1 MSSEIDYRFAKT
13 VVTSKVVNKEPTAS
27 EALFDLTLPNE
38 AFITAFKLTINGK
51 EIEGKVKE
59 KEQAKQEFEAAK
71 SKGQS
76 AGHIVAK

>member
-1 MSSEIDYRFAKT
+1 MK
-13 VVTSKVVNKEPTAS
+13 KNWQ
-27 EALFDLTLPNE
+27 TL
-38 AFITAFKLTINGK
+38 KLSPFWNRTINGK

-59 KEQAKQEFEAAK
+59 KEQAKHEFEAAK

>member
-1 MSSEIDYRFAKT
+1 M
-13 VVTSKVVNKEPTAS
+13 
-27 EALFDLTLPNE
+27 
-38 AFITAFKLTINGK
+38 KLSPIWNRTINGK

-76 AGHIVAK
+76 AGHTVAK